1 MTDGFDIIEILEH
14 IDPSR
19 LNYQEW
25 VNVGMALK
33 EEGHTAADWDVWSR
47 RDAGGTIRGM
57 FSEMG
62 FFPGDSAACNRRY
75 YCADGKRPG
84 MAA

>member
-33 EEGHTAADWDVWSR
+33 GRSYCSGLGCLE
-47 RDAGGTIRGM
+47 
-57 FSEMG
+57 
-62 FFPGDSAACNRRY
+62 SA
-75 YCADGKRPG
+75 
-84 MAA
+84 